1 MSQIGLTLTRHLL
14 REQQQHPRA
23 TGEFTSILSQLATAA
38 KVVSREVNKAG
49 LVDILGFTGEK
60 NVTGDEIQK
69 LDIYAHEV
77 FQEALGYS
85 GHFCVMASEEDAG
98 PISIPDG
105 VRPGSYAIAFDPL
118 DGSSNIEVNVSIG
131 TIFSIHRRVTSEG
144 RGTAADLLQTGSSQ
158 IAAGYEVY
166 GSATMLV
173 FSSGTG
179 VQGFTLDPSVGE
191 FLLSHENIRIPARG
205 KTYSVNESYSPRWA
219 PAMRKFVEGLK
230 ESGDYTARYI
240 GSMVSDVHR
249 TLLRGGIFMYPGD
262 QESPEGKLRLLYE
275 GAPMAYLVEQAG
287 GAASTGSGP
296 ILDIKPTDLHQRT
309 PVFLGSVEDVRALE
323 RALASD
329 SRD

>member
-158 IAAGYEVY
+158 IAAGYVVY

-173 FSSGTG
+173 FSTGTG
-179 VQGFTLDPSVGE
+179 VHGFTLDPSVGE